1 MRWLLI
7 LGVVLVLTGI
17 GGLVVDVIPIHHQE
31 QIAKVGP
38 LTATED
44 KETDVVIPPYV
55 ALFTAAVGAGFVFV
69 SARHRA

>member
-7 LGVVLVLTGI
+7 LGVVLVLAGV

-31 QIAKVGP
+31 EVAKIGP
-38 LTATED
+38 LTATQD

-55 ALFTAAVGAGFVFV
+55 ALFTAVIGAGFVFV
-69 SARHRA
+69 GARQRA